1 MNDRVYIVLY
11 EGYAMPG
18 KRWIYDGLFDTKAAA
33 EDYIEQQKKE
43 YESLRWAKIMVE
55 GPDLRSG
62 INAGSRSQVR
72 EILIAPEGEMNEHV
86 YPK

>member
-11 EGYAMPG
+11 EGYADVYAMPG

-43 YESLRWAKIMVE
+43 YESLRWAIVE
-55 GPDLRSG
+55 GPICEVESM
-62 INAGSRSQVR
+62 R
-72 EILIAPEGEMNEHV
+72 EAETRLG
-86 YPK
+86 KF